1 MLKEGKTEAYYGRGV
16 IQTWRRGPLLVRQ
29 PATRVSVSRR
39 RRRKR
44 RRRGRRKRRRR
55 RSVRRRAAPSPTGRL
70 AAALALQFGAQGATA
85 EF

>member
-39 RRRKR
+39 RRK
-44 RRRGRRKRRRR
+44 RRR

>member
-39 RRRKR
+39 RRRR
-44 RRRGRRKRRRR
+44 RRRKRRR
-55 RSVRRRAAPSPTGRL
+55 RSVRRQAAPSPTGRL

>member
-1 MLKEGKTEAYYGRGV
+1 MAARPT
-16 IQTWRRGPLLVRQ
+16 LVKQ
-29 PATRVSVSRR
+29 PATRVAV
-39 RRRKR
+39 KR
-44 RRRGRRKRRRR
+44 RRRRR

>member
-39 RRRKR
+39 RRRR
-44 RRRGRRKRRRR
+44 RRKRRR

>member
-29 PATRVSVSRR
+29 PATRVSVR
-39 RRRKR
+39 
-44 RRRGRRKRRRR
+44 RRRR

>member
-1 MLKEGKTEAYYGRGV
+1 MSREGKTEAYYGRGV

-29 PATRVSVSRR
+29 PATRVSVSSRK

-44 RRRGRRKRRRR
+44 RR
-55 RSVRRRAAPSPTGRL
+55 SMRRRAAPSPTGRL

>member
-39 RRRKR
+39 RRRR
-44 RRRGRRKRRRR
+44 RRRKRRR